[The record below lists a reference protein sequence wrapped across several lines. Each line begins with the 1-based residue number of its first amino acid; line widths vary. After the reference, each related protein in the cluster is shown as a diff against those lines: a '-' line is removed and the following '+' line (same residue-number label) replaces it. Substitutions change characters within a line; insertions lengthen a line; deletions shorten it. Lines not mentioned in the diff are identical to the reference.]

1 MEDPV
6 FSSVE
11 EEVVYL
17 RAQLAKER
25 TARFKLDEELDLLAF
40 DNDRLRN
47 LVRSIP
53 KAPPAAKMMEA
64 SGSTAVAPPS
74 AAGASNNLDSCQEEF
89 LVEGN
94 GKYAD
99 TVVTRIDNA
108 CGGMNALCVAFCPYP
123 SVTGVGP
130 LVNQEAS
137 WAVACGG
144 VDKTFRVYQ
153 VPLLVAGNDPTAA
166 ATTANA
172 ANTLMVSHL
181 LSAPILA
188 MDVCGPLVA
197 CALMDGGHAV
207 VSGCDNGCV
216 CVCGVI

>member
-6 FSSVE
+6 FSSLE

-25 TARFKLDEELDLLAF
+25 AARFKLDEELDLLAF
-40 DNDRLRN
+40 DNDRLRG
-47 LVRSIP
+47 LVRAIP
-53 KAPPAAKMMEA
+53 KAP
-64 SGSTAVAPPS
+64 AVAKTIETPGSIAVISPVS
-74 AAGASNNLDSCQEEF
+74 ASNNPDVWPEEL
-89 LVEGN
+89 LVEGD

-99 TVVTRIDNA
+99 AVVTRIDNA

-123 SVTGVGP
+123 SVTDASP
-130 LVNQEAS
+130 LVANREAS

-144 VDKTFRVYQ
+144 VDKTFRVYH
-153 VPLLVAGNDPTAA
+153 VPLLIAGNATTSNTAA
-166 ATTANA
+166 ASNSD
-172 ANTLMVSHL
+172 NTLVLSHP

-188 MDVCGPLVA
+188 MDVCGSLVA

-207 VSGCDNGCV
+207 VSGGQ
-216 CVCGVI
+216 